1 MMSTRV
7 TAAPT
12 HKLPN
17 GSEIPVIGFGVYLIP
32 ISETA
37 QAVKGALEVGYR
49 LIDSASCYSNE
60 QQCGEGIMEFLAE
73 NPEYKRSDIFYTS
86 KVWETDYGYESA
98 KEAVD
103 VSLAEVKDLEY
114 IDLYLIHSTAGGK
127 QTRLDTYKAL
137 QEAVEAGKI
146 RNIGVS
152 NWGVKHLQEL
162 LEWPGLKVL
171 PVVNQIEYSPW
182 LQHGDIVSF
191 CKKNNIII
199 EAFSPLTVGQRL
211 ADPSVVKLAEKYKK
225 SAAQILLRWSV
236 QTGAIPLPKTVR
248 AQRMKENIDIFDFE
262 LSKED
267 VENLGDASSY
277 YVTVPEWD
285 PTKDE

>member
-7 TAAPT
+7 TVAPT
-12 HKLPN
+12 RKLPS

-32 ISETA
+32 ISETV

-49 LIDSASCYSNE
+49 LIDSASCYANE
-60 QQCGEGIMEFLAE
+60 QQCGEGIMKFLAE

-86 KVWETDYGYESA
+86 KVWESDYGYEGA
-98 KEAVD
+98 KKAVD

-127 QTRLDTYKAL
+127 KTRLDTYKAL

-162 LEWPGLKVL
+162 LDWPELKVM

-191 CKKNNIII
+191 CNKHNIII

-211 ADPSVVKLAEKYKK
+211 ADPSVVSLAEKYKK
-225 SAAQILLRWSV
+225 SPAQILLRWSV

-262 LSKED
+262 LSKD
-267 VENLGDASSY
+267 DLKNLGDPSSY

-285 PTKDE
+285 PTKRE